1 MVLLPFLSNSSLR
14 PVTETFAHATFV
26 LVAIV
31 KKIFGL
37 KIILTWHL
45 SKPKI
50 YQDHKFFGLN
60 TSLDPQ
66 FIGTNIFLDPQVFVP
81 KIILTPKNFTS
92 KHFLD
97 PTFFYTLQI
106 FWTKISLDQFFL
118 SQLFFHPNFFSP
130 KIFSGFDLL
139 LKFCAGAGLVLVRF
153 PISLVL
159 YYSDISCK
167 HRLSIYHA
175 QLS

>member
-1 MVLLPFLSNSSLR
+1 MVILQFLSNSSLR

-97 PTFFYTLQI
+97 PTFFCTLKI
-106 FWTKISLDQFFL
+106 FWTKISLDQFFFEANYFFTPI
-118 SQLFFHPNFFSP
+118 FFHPKFSP
-130 KIFSGFDLL
+130 VLVCYWNSVPELVWFWSGFRYHWSCITLL
-139 LKFCAGAGLVLVRF
+139 FLANTDF
-153 PISLVL
+153 
-159 YYSDISCK
+159 
-167 HRLSIYHA
+167 
-175 QLS
+175 

>member
-1 MVLLPFLSNSSLR
+1 MVILQFLSNSSLR

-106 FWTKISLDQFFL
+106 FWTKISLDQFF
-118 SQLFFHPNFFSP
+118 FKPTIFSP
-130 KIFSGFDLL
+130 QFFFTQNFLRFWSVIEILCRSWSGF
-139 LKFCAGAGLVLVRF
+139 GPV
-153 PISLVL
+153 
-159 YYSDISCK
+159 SDIIGPVLLCYFLQTPTFTLPCST
-167 HRLSIYHA
+167 
-175 QLS
+175 